1 MKSRKY
7 SNTYVFVVPTIFLWV
22 CGQGEQDRKGLQCAQ
37 LEMKWTNIS
46 RNFSWSF
53 IIIKKSHCAVNVI
66 PTCLSIIIKC
76 RIKSIWIVSVWKCIN
91 SIIQLI
97 FNKEPLYFFNI
108 YAQGC
113 YVYLSPGTQSGP
125 LIATDNRVYLNG
137 FLK

>member
-22 CGQGEQDRKGLQCAQ
+22 CGQGEQDRERPSVRPIRRWSEQIFQ
-37 LEMKWTNIS
+37 EIS
-46 RNFSWSF
+46 HEVSLSL
-53 IIIKKSHCAVNVI
+53 KSNCAVNVI

-76 RIKSIWIVSVWKCIN
+76 RIKSIWIVSIWKCII